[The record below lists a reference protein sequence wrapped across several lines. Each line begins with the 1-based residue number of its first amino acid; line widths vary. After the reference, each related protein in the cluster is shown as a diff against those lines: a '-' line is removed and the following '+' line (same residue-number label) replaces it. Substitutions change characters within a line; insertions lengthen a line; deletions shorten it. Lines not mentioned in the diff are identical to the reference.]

1 MNIPFH
7 TRHAPGVEAA
17 PCHPISRMAPQ
28 PSYAT
33 ARAQIEQELGPRP
46 SITSVGGWTGYRT
59 NSDADEGAAFAS
71 HFAKLE
77 AMRRWDRAVSDRCKA
92 LGAVHT
98 LGDS

>member
-1 MNIPFH
+1 MPTPLTI
-7 TRHAPGVEAA
+7 
-17 PCHPISRMAPQ
+17 APQ
-28 PSYAT
+28 QTLAV

-46 SITSVGGWTGYRT
+46 SITAVGNWTGYRT

-71 HFAKLE
+71 HFAKLA

-98 LGDS
+98 LGGL